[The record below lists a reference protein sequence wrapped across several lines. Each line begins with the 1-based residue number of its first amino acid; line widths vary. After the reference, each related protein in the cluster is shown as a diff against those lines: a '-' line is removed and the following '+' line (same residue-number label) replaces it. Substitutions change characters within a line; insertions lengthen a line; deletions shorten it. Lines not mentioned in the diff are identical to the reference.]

1 MKSNDETSETLVE
14 LGTAS
19 GDTKGGPF
27 GEIELTG
34 FIPTAGIISE

>member
-1 MKSNDETSETLVE
+1 MKRNDEACEPLVE

-19 GDTKGGPF
+19 RDTRGGPF

-34 FIPTAGIISE
+34 FIPKAGIISE